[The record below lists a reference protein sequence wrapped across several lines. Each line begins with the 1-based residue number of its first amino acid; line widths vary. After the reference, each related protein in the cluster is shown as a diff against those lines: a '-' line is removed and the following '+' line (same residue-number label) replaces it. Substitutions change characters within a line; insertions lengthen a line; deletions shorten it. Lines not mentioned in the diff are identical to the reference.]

1 MNRIPNTSTLRA
13 SQRATCRWGR
23 LAYRAALVVTLVLGV
38 VGPVMA
44 QGPPAPRAE
53 CGQVTNAAGEPETS
67 IQGCMNELLGEQ
79 LKMIDGIEQMGVEMR
94 AITAS
99 LVAAGGTS
107 QVQTAVLLN
116 LMQDDN
122 VNIQLMRDQ
131 HQRAM
136 EENHAVEDTDYDD
149 AFAKADQQK
158 GKNCKFSDI
167 AFVESLEGDFPP
179 GLKPFSGDTFDGK
192 FGDGKCNV
200 FKARIDNPG
209 EPNDDEVVHVNERS
223 ENMCERVCKD
233 RTSDSSAAGLSGPQR
248 NRKDERKDR
257 TVFALTDNIAAA
269 RRANDDLVTA
279 NARMSALRIQLSND
293 AFRLSGNESDS
304 CEPLDVARGL
314 EEAAEVAGLI
324 KNGVAIVTASL
335 ELAKA
340 CVRPPAGQD
349 VAGFNAAA
357 AEAPFAIGAGISK
370 IIEQSFGFIES
381 ALKVAARVAA
391 RIQDFAQ
398 AQCLQKL
405 QTTVEGTAEE
415 IAELQAKVDALNA
428 RFDEVI
434 ELLNTPPGRR
444 PDFPKKP

>member
-1 MNRIPNTSTLRA
+1 
-13 SQRATCRWGR
+13 
-23 LAYRAALVVTLVLGV
+23 
-38 VGPVMA
+38 
-44 QGPPAPRAE
+44 
-53 CGQVTNAAGEPETS
+53 
-67 IQGCMNELLGEQ
+67 MNELLGEQ
-79 LKMIDGIEQMGVEMR
+79 LKMIDGIEQMGAEMR
-94 AITAS
+94 AITGS

-122 VNIQLMRDQ
+122 DNIQLMRDQ

-136 EENHAVEDTDYDD
+136 EENHAVEDADYDD

-158 GKNCKFSDI
+158 GKNCKFSDLP
-167 AFVESLEGDFPP
+167 FVESLEGGFPP
-179 GLKPFSGDTFDGK
+179 GLKPFSGSTFDAK

-223 ENMCERVCKD
+223 ENMCERVCED
-233 RTSDSSAAGLSGPQR
+233 RVSDSNAAGPGGSPR

-279 NARMSALRIQLSND
+279 NARMSVLRIQLSND
-293 AFRLSGNESDS
+293 AFRVSGNESDS

-314 EEAAEVAGLI
+314 EEAAEVVGLI
-324 KNGVAIVTASL
+324 KNAVAIVTASL

-370 IIEQSFGFIES
+370 IVEQSLGFIES
-381 ALKVAARVAA
+381 GLKVAAIIAA

-398 AQCLQKL
+398 AQCLKKV
-405 QTTVEGTAEE
+405 QTRALDIKAKGEETSDKVVEMDG
-415 IAELQAKVDALNA
+415 KVDALQVTVGGTNDKVEEIERKVDILNA
-428 RFDEVI
+428 RLGQVL

-444 PDFPKKP
+444 PEFPKKP